1 MVNSVN
7 VKQSNNTSV
16 TIPVSSNSTSQIFIN
31 GGGGGGSGA
40 YTYTTTLNNNT
51 VFTNS
56 SGKEVIKIP
65 TGDEASVQITGK
77 IKWNGED
84 LEERLERIESMLH
97 IPTRD
102 VILEEKYQKLK
113 RLWSEYRTALEEY
126 KTWERL
132 KDSK

>member
-1 MVNSVN
+1 MIEHLITDNPGWKLRLKVNDCSRPAGLKHLMFTGEQYN
-7 VKQSNNTSV
+7 DKGELTNTS
-16 TIPVSSNSTSQIFIN
+16 
-31 GGGGGGSGA
+31 
-40 YTYTTTLNNNT
+40 TT
-51 VFTNS
+51 FSNS
-56 SGKEVIKIP
+56 SGKEVMKIP
-65 TGDEASVQITGK
+65 LGDEASVQINGK

-113 RLWSEYRTALEEY
+113 RLWGEYKSALEEY